1 MNLLRSFSDEVAR
14 LVERVRP
21 AVLHVQTLRSGRRAL
36 GGGSAVLV
44 THDGFALTNSHV
56 LRGADA
62 VEVALADGDNIVADI
77 VGDDPITDVAVLRV
91 PVRGES
97 AVAILGD
104 SNALRVGETVIA
116 VGSPLGLAHTVTL
129 GVVSALG
136 RTLPGIGGRPI
147 EGVIQT
153 DTPLNPGNSGGPLIN
168 ADGAVVGIN
177 TAIAPGQGL
186 CFAVPS
192 NTAQFVF
199 TEILRHGRVRRA
211 RLGIAAEEILLTRAV
226 VVRHGLEVN
235 KGVAVRSVEPGSPA
249 AVAGL
254 EPGDVIVRVD
264 DCGLASIADL
274 HRNLGGTAIG
284 RELQLEVL
292 RGGVLAK
299 LRATPA
305 EMAA

>member
-44 THDGFALTNSHV
+44 TPDGFALTNSHV
-56 LRGADA
+56 VRGAEA
-62 VEVALADGDNIVADI
+62 VEVSLADGATGVADI
-77 VGDDPITDVAVLRV
+77 VGDDPITDIAVLRV
-91 PVRGES
+91 PVRGDLS
-97 AVAILGD
+97 AAALAD
-104 SNALRVGETVIA
+104 SNELRVGETVIA

-186 CFAVPS
+186 CFAVPA
-192 NTAQFVF
+192 NTAQFVL

-211 RLGIAAEEILLTRAV
+211 RLGIAAEEILLARAV
-226 VVRHGLEVN
+226 ALRHGLEAN
-235 KGVAVRSVEPGSPA
+235 RGVAVRGVEAGSPA
-249 AVAGL
+249 AAAGL
-254 EPGDVIVRVD
+254 ANGDIIVRLEERA
-264 DCGLASIADL
+264 LASIADL
-274 HRNLGGTAIG
+274 HRSLGGDAIG
-284 RELQLEVL
+284 RELRLDVL
-292 RGGVLAK
+292 RGGALTKLSARPVELA
-299 LRATPA
+299 A
-305 EMAA
+305 